1 MKPRPRRWLQATIVC
16 VFLFGVLPTT
26 LVLPWRWIDPPTSS
40 FISRARSEGF
50 DVHQDWVDLGC
61 KCLPSCRS
69 PWSPPRT
76 RISLTISVS
85 ISSRFDPPWGRIDR
99 GSVVPAP
106 SRNRWRRIYFS
117 GRGTAGS
124 AKGSRR
130 TSPSF
135 VEILW
140 PKRRILE
147 IYLNIAE
154 FGPGVFGAEA
164 AARRFFGQP
173 AKNVT
178 ARQAAILAAVLP
190 NPKHLSAAKP
200 TRYVE
205 ERVAWILRQMK
216 QLGGPAYLEAI

>member
-16 VFLFGVLPTT
+16 VFLFGVLPTI

-50 DVHQDWVDLGC
+50 DVHQDWVDLDQMSPF
-61 KCLPSCRS
+61 LPIAVVAAEDQNFPHHLGFDIESIRS
-69 PWSPPRT
+69 ALGEDRPRQ
-76 RISLTISVS
+76 
-85 ISSRFDPPWGRIDR
+85 R
-99 GSVVPAP
+99 GASTLSQQVAKNLFLWPRQSWFRKGLEAYV
-106 SRNRWRRIYFS
+106 
-117 GRGTAGS
+117 TA
-124 AKGSRR
+124 
-130 TSPSF
+130 F
-135 VEILW
+135 IEFLW

-200 TRYVE
+200 TRHVE